1 VLIWTRVFDIVAEAH
16 REQCSRSDANKEKQ
30 LAWQVVL
37 RSRDH
42 EDIAAVTDIRA
53 EMT

>member
-16 REQCSRSDANKEKQ
+16 WEQCSQSDANKERQ

-37 RSRDH
+37 SSCDH
-42 EDIAAVTDIRA
+42 EDIAAVTDINA
-53 EMT
+53 DMT